1 MAEFI
6 QKVKENPLQA
16 ITVSIA
22 VIGVVFSIFNFYLL
36 ANISPLEKRVVA
48 IEKRNETVDPLVTRF
63 IQLEERDIALINNV
77 EDIKQDI
84 RDIKNFLNI
93 R

>member
-16 ITVSIA
+16 ITVAIA
-22 VIGVVFSIFNFYLL
+22 IIGVVFSIFNFYLL
-36 ANISPLEKRVVA
+36 ANISPLEKRVAA
-48 IEKRNETVDPLVTRF
+48 IEKRNETIDPLVTRF
-63 IQLEERDIALINNV
+63 IQLEERDIALINSV

>member
-1 MAEFI
+1 MAGLI

-16 ITVSIA
+16 ITVAIA
-22 VIGVVFSIFNFYLL
+22 IIGVVFSIFNFYLL
-36 ANISPLEKRVVA
+36 ANISPLEKRVAA
-48 IEKRNETVDPLVTRF
+48 IEKRNETIDPLVTRF
-63 IQLEERDIALINNV
+63 IQLEERDIALINSV